1 MAPFP
6 IQDENKSKPSSEC
19 ISYPGFIKSRQTVKS
34 GHSTLASLHHRLLT
48 IVTARVRDKATN
60 RSVSPSLQSALVQSA
75 DFKTR
80 YLFDPWLYFQYAL
93 YVENPFQWAY
103 NQSMIGLLSLQ
114 LKHWLWRGHRI
125 WNIFSESAPK
135 LNFGTFEESLS
146 YHIKL
151 FMLYRWI
158 RKRRLC
164 NFVYFCLHSQHV
176 ISCSHPAGPPIIH
189 RQSCLKDREWLKWWL
204 IIHDIIKPHLGSPG
218 IDTFR

>member
-6 IQDENKSKPSSEC
+6 IQDENKSKSSSEC
-19 ISYPGFIKSRQTVKS
+19 NIENNAETQVRSGRASKLHWHTWVFLVPWIPISGDGAGV
-34 GHSTLASLHHRLLT
+34 
-48 IVTARVRDKATN
+48 
-60 RSVSPSLQSALVQSA
+60 
-75 DFKTR
+75 
-80 YLFDPWLYFQYAL
+80 
-93 YVENPFQWAY
+93 
-103 NQSMIGLLSLQ
+103 
-114 LKHWLWRGHRI
+114 
-125 WNIFSESAPK
+125 FSESAPK

-158 RKRRLC
+158 RKERLC

-204 IIHDIIKPHLGSPG
+204 IIYDIIKPHLGSPG
-218 IDTFR
+218 IDTFW

>member
-1 MAPFP
+1 MKINQNQVQNALHIPALNRGRRSDQVKHWPRYTKRWHESGIKEPTGLSIFLIFTVASNP
-6 IQDENKSKPSSEC
+6 RISKLKIFSIRGLPCIRSMVLKIQIYFTIYWTCN
-19 ISYPGFIKSRQTVKS
+19 
-34 GHSTLASLHHRLLT
+34 RLNCYRYSWNACYGEGT
-48 IVTARVRDKATN
+48 GYKVF
-60 RSVSPSLQSALVQSA
+60 SPSL
-75 DFKTR
+75 
-80 YLFDPWLYFQYAL
+80 
-93 YVENPFQWAY
+93 
-103 NQSMIGLLSLQ
+103 LQ
-114 LKHWLWRGHRI
+114 
-125 WNIFSESAPK
+125 K

-146 YHIKL
+146 YRIKL

-218 IDTFR
+218 IDTLR